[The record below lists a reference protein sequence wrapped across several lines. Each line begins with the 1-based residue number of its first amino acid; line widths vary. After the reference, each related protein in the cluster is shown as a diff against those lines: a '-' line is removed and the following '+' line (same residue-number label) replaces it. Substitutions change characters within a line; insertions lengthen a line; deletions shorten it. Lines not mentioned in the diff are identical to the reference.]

1 MGLGTD
7 DSVLRALGLHASQ
20 AAGKAKGANPK
31 EPPPDANVDMDK
43 DGKNESVVEAM
54 SATGKVT
61 AQELYVRD
69 QPTMKGKDHPTTLKK
84 GDQVHIMG
92 QVDTWYLVDHA
103 GVRGYSA
110 KQYIEIV

>member
-1 MGLGTD
+1 MNRIVGLQSRLSWG
-7 DSVLRALGLHASQ
+7 R
-20 AAGKAKGANPK
+20 
-31 EPPPDANVDMDK
+31 
-43 DGKNESVVEAM
+43 
-54 SATGKVT
+54 
-61 AQELYVRD
+61 Y
-69 QPTMKGKDHPTTLKK
+69 

>member
-1 MGLGTD
+1 
-7 DSVLRALGLHASQ
+7 
-20 AAGKAKGANPK
+20 
-31 EPPPDANVDMDK
+31 MDK

-54 SATGKVT
+54 SATGMVT
-61 AQELYVRD
+61 AKELNVRD
-69 QPTMKGKDHPTTLKK
+69 QPTTKGKEQPSTLKK